1 MIAIFFFINASCR
14 AWPDDMNKLT
24 KKTLIVVQLAEQ
36 LLIFKVYLK
45 NFRRQMSILEYL
57 KSKEF
62 LRTVI
67 LIIAISLILV
77 FGLLKWL
84 GYHTKHDEKIEVPNL
99 EMLSLEETQKV
110 LDEFKLNF
118 VVIDSASFNPKFP
131 PKSVIEQ
138 NPMPGDFVKENRKIY
153 LTLNPSD
160 YRMVTIP
167 NVLDQTKRQVV
178 IQLKS
183 LGFRIGKE
191 RYVKDLGRDVVRGL
205 ELQGKTIEPG
215 DRLAKNT
222 VIDLVLGDGLINR
235 DSIR

>member
-1 MIAIFFFINASCR
+1 
-14 AWPDDMNKLT
+14 MNVL
-24 KKTLIVVQLAEQ
+24 Q
-36 LLIFKVYLK
+36 
-45 NFRRQMSILEYL
+45 YL

-62 LRTVI
+62 LRTLI
-67 LIIAISLILV
+67 LMIAISLMLL
-77 FGLLKWL
+77 FGLVKWL

-99 EMLSLEETQKV
+99 EMLSLAETEKV
-110 LDEFKLNF
+110 LEDFKLNY

-160 YRMVTIP
+160 YRKVTVP

-183 LGFRIGKE
+183 LGFQIGKE
-191 RYVKDLGRDVVRGL
+191 RFVKDLGRDVVRGL
-205 ELQGKTIEPG
+205 EIRSKKVMPG
-215 DRLAKNT
+215 DRLPKNT
-222 VIDLVLGDGLINR
+222 VIDLVLGDGLVDR
-235 DSIR
+235 DSIK

>member
-1 MIAIFFFINASCR
+1 
-14 AWPDDMNKLT
+14 MN
-24 KKTLIVVQLAEQ
+24 
-36 LLIFKVYLK
+36 LL
-45 NFRRQMSILEYL
+45 QYL

-67 LIIAISLILV
+67 LVVAISLLFLFALV
-77 FGLLKWL
+77 KWL
-84 GYHTKHDEKIEVPNL
+84 SYHTKHDEKIAVPNL
-99 EMLSLEETQKV
+99 EKLSLAETEKI
-110 LDEFKLNF
+110 LTDYKLNY

-138 NPMPGDFVKENRKIY
+138 NPVPGDFVKENRKIY

-160 YRMVTIP
+160 YRKVTIP

-191 RYVKDLGRDVVRGL
+191 RYIKDLGRDVVRSL
-205 ELQGKTIEPG
+205 EINKKKIKPG
-215 DRLAKNT
+215 DRLPKNT
-222 VIDLVLGDGLINR
+222 VIDLVLGDGLINK
-235 DSIR
+235 DTIY

>member
-1 MIAIFFFINASCR
+1 MS
-14 AWPDDMNKLT
+14 L
-24 KKTLIVVQLAEQ
+24 VQ
-36 LLIFKVYLK
+36 
-45 NFRRQMSILEYL
+45 YL

-62 LRTVI
+62 LRTII
-67 LIIAISLILV
+67 LVVAISLILV

-84 GYHTKHDEKIEVPNL
+84 DYHTKHDERIEVPNL
-99 EMLSLEETQKV
+99 EKLSLVETEKK
-110 LDEFKLNF
+110 LKEFNLRF

-138 NPMPGDFVKENRKIY
+138 NPLPGDFVKENRKIY

-160 YRMVTIP
+160 YRKITIP

-191 RYVKDLGRDVVRGL
+191 RYIKDLGRDVVRGL
-205 ELQGKTIEPG
+205 EINGTKIEPG
-215 DRLAKNT
+215 NRLAKNT
-222 VIDLVLGDGLINR
+222 VIDLVLGDGLIEN
-235 DSIR
+235 DSIN